1 MFISVLAIMKVI
13 MLSEVVKVNVVHK
26 LEVEVI
32 NDHINPK
39 ETENL
44 QNLKEVVD
52 RHLVQ
57 KAVLKRHRNK
67 KND

>member
-1 MFISVLAIMKVI
+1 MKVI